1 MSPWRELL
9 DNPFWLFL
17 LDGLLMLLFVV
28 FSYRTQIRLILKSL
42 ARNPVRTLLTS
53 VATIILVVLVT
64 GVWTILWF
72 LDLVTEEKTKD
83 LKAIVTERW
92 QIPSQMPFAYAA
104 SLSDGAAARPSDVH
118 PQDSM
123 TWQFVA
129 ASLEPDNRTRENL
142 VFFLCMEP
150 AKVLTMLDGLDEAS
164 PKEMQALTQAIRL
177 VEADKRRIIVGKDR
191 LQAMN
196 KKIGE
201 RIALYPINY
210 KDLQLDECEIVGT
223 FPDGRYNQTAL
234 MSRERLND
242 ALDLYKRKTGK
253 PHFMANKTLNVVW
266 LRVPDTETFSRMA
279 DQIMTSSLY
288 TNPPVKCE
296 TASSGVASFLD
307 GYRTLIWGMRWVLAP
322 ALLASMAL
330 VIAVAISI
338 SVRERRTEMAVL
350 KVLGFGPNQIML
362 LVLGEAVLV
371 GGGSGLLSSVGAYL
385 VVNHGFDGVKFPI
398 AFFPVFLVPV
408 NALWWGPVIGSLTAL
423 AGSFFPAWSARS
435 VKVAEVF
442 AKTT

>member
-1 MSPWRELL
+1 
-9 DNPFWLFL
+9 
-17 LDGLLMLLFVV
+17 
-28 FSYRTQIRLILKSL
+28 
-42 ARNPVRTLLTS
+42 
-53 VATIILVVLVT
+53 
-64 GVWTILWF
+64 
-72 LDLVTEEKTKD
+72 
-83 LKAIVTERW
+83 
-92 QIPSQMPFAYAA
+92 
-104 SLSDGAAARPSDVH
+104 
-118 PQDSM
+118 
-123 TWQFVA
+123 
-129 ASLEPDNRTRENL
+129 
-142 VFFLCMEP
+142 
-150 AKVLTMLDGLDEAS
+150 MLDWAGRGQ
-164 PKEMQALTQAIRL
+164 PQEMQTLTQAIRL
-177 VEADKRRIIVGKDR
+177 VEADEAAIIVGKDR

-307 GYRTLIWGMRWVLAP
+307 GYRTLIWGMRGAGPGPAGVDGPGHRRGHQHQRPRTPDRDGRAQGPGFRPEPDHAP
-322 ALLASMAL
+322 GPGRGGAG
-330 VIAVAISI
+330 
-338 SVRERRTEMAVL
+338 RRRQRSAQ
-350 KVLGFGPNQIML
+350 FG
-362 LVLGEAVLV
+362 
-371 GGGSGLLSSVGAYL
+371 SAYL

-423 AGSFFPAWSARS
+423 AGSFFPAWSRAPSRS
-435 VKVAEVF
+435 RKCLPKQRKGGTKDEGRVRRGQTPIDGGNLRLAGFVSWQAGEFMGMMGFFPQKTRLANFAGEGWPCSSSLPRRGYTPQPRVALSDPPLGRVVTPLHVF
-442 AKTT
+442 TSTPKGLWTTPSG

>member
-1 MSPWRELL
+1 
-9 DNPFWLFL
+9 
-17 LDGLLMLLFVV
+17 
-28 FSYRTQIRLILKSL
+28 
-42 ARNPVRTLLTS
+42 
-53 VATIILVVLVT
+53 
-64 GVWTILWF
+64 
-72 LDLVTEEKTKD
+72 
-83 LKAIVTERW
+83 
-92 QIPSQMPFAYAA
+92 
-104 SLSDGAAARPSDVH
+104 
-118 PQDSM
+118 M

-307 GYRTLIWGMRWVLAP
+307 GYRTLIWGMRGCWPRPCWRRWPWSSPWPSASASANAGPRWPCSRSWVSARTRSCSWSW
-322 ALLASMAL
+322 ARRCWSAAA
-330 VIAVAISI
+330 AVC
-338 SVRERRTEMAVL
+338 SVR
-350 KVLGFGPNQIML
+350 
-362 LVLGEAVLV
+362 
-371 GGGSGLLSSVGAYL
+371 
-385 VVNHGFDGVKFPI
+385 
-398 AFFPVFLVPV
+398 
-408 NALWWGPVIGSLTAL
+408 
-423 AGSFFPAWSARS
+423 
-435 VKVAEVF
+435 
-442 AKTT
+442 